1 MHQTGNFNPEWGYLA
16 PAPSLLRSVRL
27 VVVAAT
33 IAATTSAV
41 VAVALV
47 RQPAAEESV
56 AARTLVLSP
65 DAPSALPPVADLR
78 VQPDHVA
85 MAAAEHAIGASQR
98 QSALSVAATAA
109 STAGASRITSAPQ
122 REAIAA
128 RSETAKPVV
137 VAPAGKATPSTATVA
152 ATEVASAPKSPENVK
167 TPGAARR
174 ATRVEASTADT
185 SRLRIA
191 SAQRSGKPT
200 AQPSEHNDVRNTLA
214 ANRDNKARDDES
226 LLTRTVGVTDH
237 VIAATQRAVS
247 TIGVIPS
254 WIGSIGNRLG
264 G

>member
-16 PAPSLLRSVRL
+16 PAPSFLRSVRL

-65 DAPSALPPVADLR
+65 DALPPVADLR

-85 MAAAEHAIGASQR
+85 MAAAEHAIGTSQW
-98 QSALSVAATAA
+98 QSAVSVAAAAA

-128 RSETAKPVV
+128 RSETAKPVA

-191 SAQRSGKPT
+191 SARRSGKPT
-200 AQPSEHNDVRNTLA
+200 AQPSEHNDVRNTPA
-214 ANRDNKARDDES
+214 PNRDNKARDDES

>member
-16 PAPSLLRSVRL
+16 PAPSFLRSVRL

-65 DAPSALPPVADLR
+65 DALPPVADLR

-85 MAAAEHAIGASQR
+85 MAAAEHAIGTSQR
-98 QSALSVAATAA
+98 QSAVSVAAAAA

-128 RSETAKPVV
+128 RSETAKPVA

-174 ATRVEASTADT
+174 ATRVEASTAHT

-191 SAQRSGKPT
+191 SARRSGKPT
-200 AQPSEHNDVRNTLA
+200 AQPSEHNDVRNTPA
-214 ANRDNKARDDES
+214 PNRDNKARDDES

>member
-16 PAPSLLRSVRL
+16 PAPSFLRSVRL

-65 DAPSALPPVADLR
+65 DALPPVADLR

-85 MAAAEHAIGASQR
+85 MAAAEHAIGTSQR
-98 QSALSVAATAA
+98 QSAVSVAAAAA

-128 RSETAKPVV
+128 RSETAKPVA

-174 ATRVEASTADT
+174 ATRVEASTAHT

-191 SAQRSGKPT
+191 SARRSGKPT
-200 AQPSEHNDVRNTLA
+200 AQPSEHNDVRNTPA
-214 ANRDNKARDDES
+214 PNQDNKARDDES

>member
-65 DAPSALPPVADLR
+65 DALPPVADLR

-85 MAAAEHAIGASQR
+85 MAAAEHAIGTSQR
-98 QSALSVAATAA
+98 QSAVSVAAAAA

-128 RSETAKPVV
+128 RSETAKPVA

-174 ATRVEASTADT
+174 ATRVEASTAHT

-191 SAQRSGKPT
+191 SARRSGKPT
-200 AQPSEHNDVRNTLA
+200 AQPSEHNDVRNTPA
-214 ANRDNKARDDES
+214 PNRDNKARDDES

>member
-16 PAPSLLRSVRL
+16 PAPSFLRSVRL

-65 DAPSALPPVADLR
+65 DALPPVADLR

-85 MAAAEHAIGASQR
+85 MAAAEHAIGTSQR
-98 QSALSVAATAA
+98 QSAVSVAAAAA

-128 RSETAKPVV
+128 RSETAKPVA

-200 AQPSEHNDVRNTLA
+200 AQPSEHNDVRNTPA
-214 ANRDNKARDDES
+214 PNRDNKARDDES